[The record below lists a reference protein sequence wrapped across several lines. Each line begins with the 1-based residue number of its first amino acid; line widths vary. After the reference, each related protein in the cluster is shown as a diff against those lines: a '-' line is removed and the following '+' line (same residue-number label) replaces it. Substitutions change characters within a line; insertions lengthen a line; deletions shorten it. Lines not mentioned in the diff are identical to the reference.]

1 MKKTDF
7 KKMALLG
14 MTGGML
20 LSSQAQ
26 VSAEVATNEVILAHS
41 CGANSCNSKR
51 SPQTQPTSHSCAAK
65 AANPTADSDKAM
77 PTMTTGYKTMTESDL
92 MAHLNDEGKK
102 TYAALDAEGK
112 ALALKLANEQAP
124 GQNKNDAV
132 KSAAKQMAEKRAK
145 ASGSK

>member
-1 MKKTDF
+1 MKKNDF

-26 VSAEVATNEVILAHS
+26 VSAEIATSGVILAHK
-41 CGANSCNSKR
+41 CGANSCNSNR
-51 SPQTQPTSHSCAAK
+51 SPQPTTNSCAAHS
-65 AANPTADSDKAM
+65 ANPTADSDKAL
-77 PTMTTGYKTMTESDL
+77 PTMTTGHKAITESDL
-92 MAHLNDEGKK
+92 MSHLNDEGKK
-102 TYAALDAEGK
+102 AFAGLDAEGK

-132 KSAAKQMAEKRAK
+132 QAAAKQMADKRAK
-145 ASGSK
+145 ANSSK